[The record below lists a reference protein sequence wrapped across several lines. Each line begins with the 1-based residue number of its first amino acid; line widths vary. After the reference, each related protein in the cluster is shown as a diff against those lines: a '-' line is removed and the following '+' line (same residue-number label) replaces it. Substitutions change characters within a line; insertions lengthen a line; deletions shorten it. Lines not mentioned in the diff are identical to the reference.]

1 MSSIQKT
8 AKCCTISHNVKVN
21 NFKMLKMANEKQ
33 HFLSKFTLKLH
44 VSGLP
49 AAVVLLF
56 QRAFKRRLLIGELQ
70 GKYEFTW
77 VVMS

>member
-1 MSSIQKT
+1 
-8 AKCCTISHNVKVN
+8 
-21 NFKMLKMANEKQ
+21 MANEKP
-33 HFLSKFTLKLH
+33 HFLSNFTLKLH
-44 VSGLP
+44 LSGLP

-56 QRAFKRRLLIGELQ
+56 QRAFKRMLLIGELQ